1 MNFKEYLNKIKA
13 FVFDVDGVLSFSTMP
28 LDANGVP
35 MRMVNV
41 KDGYSINLANRLGY
55 TIGIITGCNVE
66 AVRLRFESLGVHPEN
81 IYLGAADKIQSY
93 EDFKKRNDLKDD
105 EIMYMGDDI
114 PDYKVMKIVGLPVC
128 PEDAVPEIQSI
139 AKYISGHKG
148 GCGCARDVIEQTL
161 KAQRRWTQCD
171 EAYTW

>member
-1 MNFKEYLNKIKA
+1 MNFKEHLNIIKA

-28 LDANGVP
+28 LDADGVP

-55 TIGIITGCNVE
+55 TVGIITGCNVE
-66 AVRLRFESLGVHPEN
+66 AVRLRFESLGVRPEN
-81 IYLGAADKIQSY
+81 IYLAAAEKIHPY
-93 EDFKKRNDLKDD
+93 EDFKSRNNLKDE

-128 PEDAVPEIQSI
+128 PEDAVPEIQSV
-139 AKYISGHKG
+139 AKYISDKKG

-161 KAQRRWTQCD
+161 KAQGRWTQCD